1 MTTINLSLDPV
12 DHITVDAIG
21 KPGSRIFYI
30 QGRQGEQVVSL
41 IIEKIQLQSL
51 IAGVSEFLKEVVIK
65 YPDRITTDVDLKEDA
80 MRILAPVDPKFR
92 VGDMGLAYDDE
103 RDLVC
108 IIARE
113 MDIFQNEE
121 NEEDDDE
128 VELEEIKKEDEG
140 NAVRYWCTRGQ
151 LLTMAHWGAVVL
163 ERGRPICPQCLQP
176 MEPEGHFCPKKNGHK
191 KPVIE

>member
-1 MTTINLSLDPV
+1 MTTIILSLDPV

-51 IAGVSEFLKEVVIK
+51 IAGVSEFLKEVVSK
-65 YPDRITTDVDLKEDA
+65 YPDRISTDVDLKEDA

-121 NEEDDDE
+121 DEVDDE
-128 VELEEIKKEDEG
+128 VGLEEIQKEDEG

-151 LLTMAHWGAVVL
+151 LLTLAHWGAVVL

-191 KPVIE
+191 KPVVE

>member
-1 MTTINLSLDPV
+1 MTRINLSLDPV

-21 KPGSRIFYI
+21 KPGNRVFYI

-51 IAGVSEFLKEVVIK
+51 IAGVSEFLKEVVAK
-65 YPDRITTDVDLKEDA
+65 YPDRISIDVDLKEDA

-113 MDIFQNEE
+113 MDIFQNEA
-121 NEEDDDE
+121 NEDEDDAEHEDFE
-128 VELEEIKKEDEG
+128 KEDEG
-140 NAVRYWCTRGQ
+140 NAVRYWCSRGQ
-151 LLTMAHWGAVVL
+151 LLTLAHWGAVVL

-191 KPVIE
+191 KPVVE

>member
-1 MTTINLSLDPV
+1 MTRINLSLDPV
-12 DHITVDAIG
+12 DLITVDAIG
-21 KPGSRIFYI
+21 KPGNRVFYI

-51 IAGVSEFLKEVVIK
+51 IAGVSEFLKEVIGK
-65 YPDRITTDVDLKEDA
+65 YPDRISTDIDLKEEA
-80 MRILAPVDPKFR
+80 MRILPPVDPKFR

-113 MDIFQNEE
+113 MDIFQAEEDE
-121 NEEDDDE
+121 NEDE
-128 VELEEIKKEDEG
+128 EEKLKEADEG

-151 LLTMAHWGAVVL
+151 LLTLAHWGAIVL

-191 KPVIE
+191 KPVKE